1 MCVHA
6 REKSQ
11 RQLVMLVM
19 FRARRGRSSTDT
31 LIAGL
36 AVADF
41 FTSVFV
47 VPFPKAEA
55 IPDTSTAQFYCRVIY
70 SGVIMWTARCAS
82 IFILTTISVERLT
95 AVRYPFVFQRLF
107 TPRQTMIAI
116 HIIWITSFILNTLWI
131 YVIFIEGNKCTLEFP
146 SDPFQSFIGVSY
158 FLIKYLFPVGIMVC
172 AHTLTIRSLRER
184 AEVLR
189 AGRKQRDLK
198 LLEARR
204 RVIETLII
212 VVVIFTICWTPDQIV
227 YLANALGLLHKDYTY
242 GDLERALLALAF
254 INCAV
259 NPVIYA
265 ARNRHF
271 REALKQLFGVMSH
284 FTHQHIFA
292 ETDDNQDRSATSSAF
307 LSVNE
312 SNVVT
317 SVGNVAGP
325 KHLPQYTSQP

>member
-1 MCVHA
+1 MIVCLGMCVHA

-172 AHTLTIRSLRER
+172 AHTLTIRSLRKR

-212 VVVIFTICWTPDQIV
+212 VVVHLHHLLDTRPNC
-227 YLANALGLLHKDYTY
+227 LLGQRSRAASQGLHLRRP
-242 GDLERALLALAF
+242 GES
-254 INCAV
+254 I
-259 NPVIYA
+259 
-265 ARNRHF
+265 ARTCLHQLC
-271 REALKQLFGVMSH
+271 RESG
-284 FTHQHIFA
+284 HIRR
-292 ETDDNQDRSATSSAF
+292 E
-307 LSVNE
+307 E
-312 SNVVT
+312 
-317 SVGNVAGP
+317 
-325 KHLPQYTSQP
+325 